1 MRPVSLAVLT
11 AIACLSA
18 APAFAHALLRRSVPP
33 VGATVQTPPAAVTI
47 TFTEAV
53 EPRFSSITV
62 QDAAGNRVDAGD
74 THADPAD
81 AKQLS
86 VSLTPL
92 PPGTYTITW
101 HVTSVDTH
109 RTEGSFTVTVAPRG
123 TP

>member
-1 MRPVSLAVLT
+1 MRPVSLIALA

-33 VGATVQTPPAAVTI
+33 VGATLHTPPPSVTI
-47 TFTEAV
+47 TFTEEV

-62 QDAAGNRVDAGD
+62 QNAGGNRVDEGD
-74 THADPAD
+74 THTEPAD

-86 VSLTPL
+86 VSLKPL
-92 PPGTYTITW
+92 PAGTYTVTW

-109 RTEGSFTVTVAPRG
+109 KTEGSFTLTVAP
-123 TP
+123 